1 MVGSISIADAGFP
14 VFYSEFL
21 VDQLN
26 ERRRKH
32 LYYEQFPSD
41 SLSTTELLQQ
51 DAIEIIALAQ
61 EHASRQVA
69 LKQDLRDALEGGDV
83 NCIVEAAKKLV
94 GLTQ

>member
-1 MVGSISIADAGFP
+1 MTDHSI
-14 VFYSEFL
+14 
-21 VDQLN
+21 

-32 LYYEQFPSD
+32 LYYEHFPCD
-41 SLSTTELLQQ
+41 QLSNTELLQQ

-61 EHASRQVA
+61 QHAARQAV

-94 GLTQ
+94 GLNQ

>member
-1 MVGSISIADAGFP
+1 MPTPDFPCFTRAGILDR
-14 VFYSEFL
+14 S
-21 VDQLN
+21 LN

-32 LYYEQFPSD
+32 LYYEQFPRD
-41 SLSTTELLQQ
+41 SLSNTELLQQ

-61 EHASRQVA
+61 QHASRQVA

-94 GLTQ
+94 GLNQ